1 MCGLCLRRTGVNP
14 LWLFWGNFSRKTT
27 GSKIKQEK
35 SGWVA
40 IAPLRKLQRPEMPA
54 AQGLF
59 GLSVSLFLGGLLPP
73 VVQINKG
80 CKCK

>member
-35 SGWVA
+35 ADGLRLLPSADYSGRKYRPHKDFLLLDITIFRWVA
-40 IAPLRKLQRPEMPA
+40 TTCSSEQ
-54 AQGLF
+54 QGL
-59 GLSVSLFLGGLLPP
+59 
-73 VVQINKG
+73 
-80 CKCK
+80 